1 MFNVAS
7 IRKIEVADAIPSP
20 GRVVHPVIDFLI
32 SLKGFW
38 EGQIQEGVSG
48 AWQPEAGEI
57 SLR

>member
-1 MFNVAS
+1 MLNVAS
-7 IRKIEVADAIPSP
+7 VRKIEVADAIPRA
-20 GRVVHPVIDFLI
+20 GRIVHPVIDLLI

-48 AWQPEAGEI
+48 AWQPEAREI

>member
-7 IRKIEVADAIPSP
+7 IRKIEVADAIP
-20 GRVVHPVIDFLI
+20 RARCIVHTVINFLV

-38 EGQIQEGVSG
+38 EGQVQEGMPG
-48 AWQPEAGEI
+48 ARQPEAREI